1 MTDPKAPPSS
11 DPAPRRPEDIVELVR
26 DRYGRIARRELPGC
40 SPAPGETTCC
50 GDSTTAARIG

>member
-1 MTDPKAPPSS
+1 
-11 DPAPRRPEDIVELVR
+11 LVR